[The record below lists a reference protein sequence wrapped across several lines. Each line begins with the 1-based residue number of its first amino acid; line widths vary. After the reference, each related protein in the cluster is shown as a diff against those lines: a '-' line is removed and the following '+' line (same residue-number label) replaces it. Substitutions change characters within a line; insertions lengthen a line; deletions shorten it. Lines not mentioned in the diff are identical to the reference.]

1 MKLERFFSM
10 LAPTQSQHHLLLFS
24 LVSRL
29 FCKRWDFRLLLL
41 SCFRFLLIPS
51 LLPTDLHSS
60 SAIIRFLFLYY
71 NNDTLRVFALFLLL
85 VEIWI
90 SAEWSRFYSHLSFPV

>member
-10 LAPTQSQHHLLLFS
+10 LAPTQSQHHLLLSS

-29 FCKRWDFRLLLL
+29 FCKRWDFRLLL

-51 LLPTDLHSS
+51 LLPTDLDSS

-90 SAEWSRFYSHLSFPV
+90 SAERSRFYSHLSFPV